1 MQKSVLEENEI
12 KPIVKTEI
20 IISGNKQKPLNK
32 QQIAF
37 NKLIKK
43 IEKLREELKNKS
55 ENLDKQLAY
64 YGKEIH
70 PLERKANEK
79 RKEILRLIFPQ
90 FKNNK
95 KIKGEEKKTLKR
107 FIIFFLQDIFYN
119 DDKPPGQDLKDIFKA
134 VTGESYDKVT
144 KNEFEIMKDQMEN
157 MFRNNGFEFDPGELN
172 KDMSEEEISAK
183 MKELFEKM
191 NQQEEEKQTKKPQRK
206 KTAKQIEKEEKNKQL
221 EEARNK
227 NIKSIYKQLVRALHP
242 DLEQDEVEKVKK
254 EKLMQRLT
262 VAYGNND
269 LHEML
274 SLEMEF
280 INREENNIDQLSMEK
295 LAIYNLVLKEQI
307 QALEMQIHI
316 LIQHPRF
323 SPLMKYERAFDRFT
337 FNLQAEK
344 ENLTRS
350 NETMEHSLKKLK
362 GKSVLA
368 EIKQILY
375 QFEMSEWDDDFDGD
389 YSDDDDFDEDDIW
402 EWK

>member
-274 SLEMEF
+274 SLTYTNSASAVF
-280 INREENNIDQLSMEK
+280 
-295 LAIYNLVLKEQI
+295 
-307 QALEMQIHI
+307 
-316 LIQHPRF
+316 P
-323 SPLMKYERAFDRFT
+323 PYE
-337 FNLQAEK
+337 
-344 ENLTRS
+344 
-350 NETMEHSLKKLK
+350 
-362 GKSVLA
+362 
-368 EIKQILY
+368 I
-375 QFEMSEWDDDFDGD
+375 
-389 YSDDDDFDEDDIW
+389 
-402 EWK
+402 